1 MQISQSLRYTL
12 EIAFGVIYMIGAG
25 FNFAYT
31 LKHGETFYSSF
42 ANSTWFAPASW
53 FIQRFVLPNPRIFT
67 VTLILFQVF
76 VGMALLSQG
85 AYAGLGLLAGTVF
98 CMYAVFVSN
107 VPGAIANLALA
118 VLQFY
123 LASVR

>member
-1 MQISQSLRYTL
+1 MSATLRNIL
-12 EIAFGVIYMIGAG
+12 EVGLGVVYMMGAG
-25 FNFAYT
+25 FNLAYT
-31 LKHGETFYSSF
+31 LKHGEQFYEGF
-42 ANSTWFAPASW
+42 AKGTWFPPAAW
-53 FIQRFVLPNPRIFT
+53 FIRKFVLPTPRMFT
-67 VTLILFQVF
+67 ITLILFQLF
-76 VGMALLSQG
+76 VAVALLSQG
-85 AYAGLGLLAGTVF
+85 AYVGLGLLAGTVF

>member
-1 MQISQSLRYTL
+1 MSASLRGIL
-12 EIAFGVIYMIGAG
+12 EIGLGILYMIGAG

-31 LKHGETFYSSF
+31 LKHGEQFYSGF
-42 ANSTWFAPASW
+42 ASGTWFAPARW
-53 FIQRFVLPNPRIFT
+53 FIEKFVIPTPRIFT
-67 VTLILFQVF
+67 ITLVLFELF
-76 VGMALLSQG
+76 VGVALLSQET
-85 AYAGLGLLAGTVF
+85 YVGLGLLAGTAF

-123 LASVR
+123 LASAR